1 MNKPF
6 LLIVGDQYYPSS
18 GTGDWRGCF
27 KSIAEAEIHL
37 ALKDPSSYDW
47 YRIVDLRDWVNA

>member
-27 KSIAEAEIHL
+27 ETIAEAKINL